1 MSLESD
7 INSMV
12 KSVELELYDTSIVSE
27 GEETIYRVSVLSTDI
42 KDAKRS
48 SVSLDSCV
56 ELTHLISPLLDVT
69 PPVSGDYRLEV
80 GSPGIERKLTTVKQ
94 FTLSVGER
102 VSLHLKAV
110 EKNREKLRGKLLK
123 VEGSKIF
130 VEVENEE
137 ISIEFNEIAKARTYF
152 EW

>member
-7 INSMV
+7 INSLV
-12 KSVELELYDTSIVSE
+12 TSVDLELYDTSVVSE
-27 GEETIYRVSVLSTDI
+27 NDETIYRVSVISNEVIDG
-42 KDAKRS
+42 KRS
-48 SVSLDSCV
+48 GVSLDSCV

-80 GSPGIERKLTTVKQ
+80 GSPGIERKLSTINNFKK
-94 FTLSVGER
+94 SVGEK
-102 VSLHLKAV
+102 VALNLNK
-110 EKNREKLRGKLLK
+110 EKIRGVLAK

-130 VEVENEE
+130 VEVEDETVE
-137 ISIEFNEIAKARTYF
+137 VEFNEITKAKTYF

>member
-42 KDAKRS
+42 KDGKRA

-56 ELTHLISPLLDVT
+56 ELTHMISPLLDVT

-80 GSPGIERKLTTVKQ
+80 GSPGIERKLTTIKQ
-94 FTLSVGER
+94 FALSVGER
-102 VSLHLKAV
+102 ISLHLKAV
-110 EKNREKLRGKLLK
+110 EKNREKLKGKLLK

>member
-7 INSMV
+7 INSLV
-12 KSVELELYDTSIVSE
+12 KSVGLELYDAVVVSE
-27 GEETIYRVSVLSTDI
+27 HDETIYRVSVVSTEIVDG
-42 KDAKRS
+42 KRS
-48 SVSLDSCV
+48 GVSLDKCV

-80 GSPGIERKLTTVKQ
+80 GTAGIERNLSKLDHFKKSIGEKVSILSTTKD
-94 FTLSVGER
+94 
-102 VSLHLKAV
+102 KI
-110 EKNREKLRGKLLK
+110 RGVLEK

-130 VEVENEE
+130 VQTENELVE
-137 ISIEFNEIAKARTYF
+137 IEFNNVNKAKTYF